1 MNSEVQ
7 ESQPTTV
14 LQQLKWM
21 VSCLALS
28 SALLLTGVE
37 SARAQVGGLS
47 ELGAVQGAQAEM
59 QGGRAGR
66 GNRRQDNAAQDEAAD
81 EQAADEAE
89 AAADA
94 EPVEDAPGGIK
105 WDRWN
110 DAHSIKREK
119 QAFIAWPKVLL
130 LMVALL
136 LWVKIGDWIN
146 RDAQTFGLGYP
157 LWNAITIAMG
167 IVAGILVFVLPF
179 VASAPVAFLASLGPL
194 LAFAIKHNSAVEPH
208 QKVFTPGWI
217 RHQFAQGAGKLG
229 MDIKSEGVAD
239 YEKGANVD
247 LIAMGAED
255 DTKNKANLI
264 TARQSPGYILVKEL
278 VADMTRRRSERAMM
292 DYTQDAVLL
301 RHYVDGVWHNG
312 DATERDSGDVML
324 AVMKQLSNL
333 KPNERRNRQA
343 GEFGAKFEGI
353 DYTVPIESQ
362 GTKTGERVMV
372 SLEGGAK
379 AKLATYQD
387 LGMREKLRDQWS
399 EVMSLD
405 EGFVVISAPS
415 DNGLT
420 TLTDISLME
429 TDRLMRDFIAVED
442 VHHREREIENVNVET
457 YDSKTTPSPSAIM
470 PSLIRK
476 YPNVYV
482 MRDMVDGETAK
493 MLLGEVLDGKLVIT
507 NVRAK
512 GAPEALLRL
521 LQKKVPHKE
530 LVEHATA
537 VINEKLVRLLCD
549 ACKVAYEPS
558 PDLLKKLGI
567 PAGKVEHLYRA
578 PKPEEI
584 SKPCK
589 KCGGV
594 GYFGRTGLFE
604 LLIVN
609 DQVREVLLKKPKVDL
624 LRKAS
629 RLAGMRN
636 HQEEGIL
643 LVAKGAT
650 SLEEL
655 KRVLKE

>member
-1 MNSEVQ
+1 MQQAIRYAWSI
-7 ESQPTTV
+7 V
-14 LQQLKWM
+14 LIWSLCFL
-21 VSCLALS
+21 VPVPALAQI
-28 SALLLTGVE
+28 SAAETG
-37 SARAQVGGLS
+37 AATAIGQD
-47 ELGAVQGAQAEM
+47 M
-59 QGGRAGR
+59 QSRQTGRAANR
-66 GNRRQDNAAQDEAAD
+66 NANRRQNSESDDAEAAD
-81 EQAADEAE
+81 EAAGVEAE
-89 AAADA
+89 VAEDA
-94 EPVEDAPGGIK
+94 EPVEGAAPQQK
-105 WDRWN
+105 WDLWN
-110 DAHSIKREK
+110 DAHSIKRESE
-119 QAFIAWPKVLL
+119 AFVVWPKVLL
-130 LMVALL
+130 LLVAFL
-136 LWVKIGDWIN
+136 LWVKTGDWIN
-146 RDAQTFGLGYP
+146 RDAQIYSLGYP

-167 IVAGILVFVLPF
+167 ILAGVLVFVLPF
-179 VASAPVAFLASLGPL
+179 VASAPIAFLATLGPL
-194 LAFAIKHNSAVEPH
+194 LGFVIKHNKSVEPH

-217 RHQFAQGAGKLG
+217 RHQFALAAGKLG
-229 MDIKSEGVAD
+229 MDVKSEGVAD
-239 YEKGANVD
+239 YEKGAQVD

-264 TARQSPGYILVKEL
+264 TARQSPGYILVKDL
-278 VADMTRRRSERAMM
+278 VADMTRRRSERVMM

-324 AVMKQLSNL
+324 AVMKQLCNL

-343 GEFGAKFEGI
+343 GKFGAKFEGV

-362 GTKTGERVMV
+362 GTKTGERVLV
-372 SLEGGAK
+372 TLEGAAK
-379 AKLATYQD
+379 AKLATYPD

-405 EGFVVISAPS
+405 EGFVVISAPA

-420 TLTDISLME
+420 SLTDISLME
-429 TDRLMRDFIAVED
+429 TDRLMRDFISVEE
-442 VHHREREIENVNVET
+442 VSHPEREIENVNVET
-457 YDSKTTPSPSAIM
+457 YDSKQTPSPATIM

-507 NVRAK
+507 NVRAN

-537 VINEKLVRLLCD
+537 VMHEKLIRLLCD

-558 PDLLKKLGI
+558 PELLKKLGI
-567 PAGKVEHLYRA
+567 PAGKVEHLYRE
-578 PKPEEI
+578 PKPEEVN
-584 SKPCK
+584 KPCK

-594 GYFGRTGLFE
+594 GFFGRTGLFE

-609 DQVREVLLKKPKVDL
+609 DQVREVLLKKPKADL

-629 RLAGMRN
+629 RNAGMRT

-643 LVAKGAT
+643 LIAKGAT
-650 SLEEL
+650 SLSEL
-655 KRVLKE
+655 QRVLKN